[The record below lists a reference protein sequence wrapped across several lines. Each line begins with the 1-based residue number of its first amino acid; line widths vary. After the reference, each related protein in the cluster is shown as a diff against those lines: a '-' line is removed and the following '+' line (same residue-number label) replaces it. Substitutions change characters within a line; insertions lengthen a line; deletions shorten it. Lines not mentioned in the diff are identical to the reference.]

1 MRKLFLFIIT
11 IFTLIVICF
20 DALCQN
26 DNIFHDRKF
35 WKAQPSLEEI
45 KSKIAEGNSPI
56 ELTEHNF
63 DAISYAI
70 LEKNP
75 IETVKLLLD
84 HDGNGVNKLTHDAR
98 TYIFWAAY
106 KGDLDLMKFL
116 VKKGAN
122 TNIVDQHGYSLFMFA
137 AVTGQENQAIY
148 DYIAELGA
156 DVISEKDRQGRNA
169 LLAYA
174 GRTKTGKMVEY
185 FLDKGLDI
193 HSVDENGNG
202 IFNHAAKTG
211 NQAFMERLIN
221 EYGVDIR
228 KNAETNENA
237 ILFASTR
244 YGYSDEETGRTFYEY
259 LEGLGLDP
267 TIVSKEGK
275 NALHNLAFRTDNKE
289 VFEYFL
295 SKEVDVNQIDE
306 EGNNVLINASAKR
319 NKEIISLIQK
329 STDDINLQNKDGISS
344 FTRALKY
351 NKLEVAKYLES
362 KGADVKVI
370 DKKGY
375 DLGYHLVDAHQNMET
390 FIDKMDY
397 LVSLDYDPLSTQKD
411 GSTLLHAAI
420 DKQNVE
426 LLKYLVE
433 LGINI
438 NVKDNNG
445 QTVLHYAAMQVDDD
459 ELLKYLIE
467 AGADKN
473 MTTEFDESA
482 YDLAKA
488 NELLSEKNTNI
499 DFLRTGG
506 E

>member
-1 MRKLFLFIIT
+1 MKTLFLYII
-11 IFTLIVICF
+11 IAVSLITKSF
-20 DALCQN
+20 DAACQS

-35 WKAQPSLEEI
+35 WKEQPSLEEV
-45 KSKIAEGNSPI
+45 KAKIAEGNSPV
-56 ELTEHNF
+56 ELTEHGF

-75 IETVKLLLD
+75 METIELLFD
-84 HDGNGVNKLTHDAR
+84 HGNEVNKLTHDAR

-106 KGDLDLMKFL
+106 KGDLNLMKFL
-116 VKKGAN
+116 IKKGAN
-122 TNIVDQHGYSLFMFA
+122 TDVIDQHGYSLFMFT

-148 DYIAELGA
+148 DYIVDLGT

-174 GRTKTGKMVEY
+174 GRTKTGRMIEY
-185 FLDKGLDI
+185 FLDNGLDI

-211 NQAFMERLIN
+211 NQEFMEQLIDK
-221 EYGVDIR
+221 YGVDFH

-244 YGYSDEETGRTFYEY
+244 YGYSDDETGRTFYEY

-267 TIVSKEGK
+267 TIVSNEGK
-275 NALHNLAFRTDNKE
+275 TALHNLALRTDSKE
-289 VFEYFL
+289 LFEYFL
-295 SKEVDVNQIDE
+295 NKEVDVNQIDE
-306 EGNNVLINASAKR
+306 EGNNVLINASSKR
-319 NKEIISLIQK
+319 SKEIISLILEN
-329 STDDINLQNKDGISS
+329 TDNINLENNDGISS

-351 NKLEVAKYLES
+351 NKLEVAKYLQS
-362 KGADVKVI
+362 KGADIKVM

-375 DLGYHLVDAHQNMET
+375 DLGYHLVDAFKSMET
-390 FIDKMDY
+390 FIKKMDY
-397 LVSLDYDPLSTQKD
+397 LVSLGYDPLSTQKD
-411 GSTLLHAAI
+411 GSTLLHVAI
-420 DKQNVE
+420 SKQNVE

-433 LGINI
+433 LGIDI
-438 NVKDNNG
+438 NAKDNNG
-445 QTVLHYAAMQVDDD
+445 QTVLHYAAMQADDE

-473 MTTEFDESA
+473 VTTEFDESA

-488 NELLSEKNTNI
+488 NELLTENNTDI